1 MAVNPK
7 GVVLDI
13 EVPLPAGFRFKDV
26 LAFHDRDKEQVSERV
41 YTYAE
46 FSSSPQ
52 LVNSL
57 DKAMLW
63 DGFAA
68 CLRIHFISNIAKV
81 SLHIDT
87 EKPRISAA
95 TREGWS
101 LRLEGLSRRMLGLDQ
116 DVEEFEKA
124 VAGHRELASLVYRRS
139 GLRVPQS
146 ASPFEALC
154 WAVTGQQISVNAAIS
169 IRRRFIQSLG
179 VAHSQGLLCHPDPAS
194 LAASKVEQLRSLGLS
209 IGKAN
214 TLLALAAAI
223 ESKELAILDNKE
235 KLGDESADAIR
246 AALLAI
252 RGIGPWTVNYVLLRG
267 LGYLDGSLH
276 GDVAVRRNLQL
287 LLGREVKITAE
298 ETQVWLAQFSPW
310 RALVAA
316 HLWAMQSGDG
326 F

>member
-7 GVVLDI
+7 GVVLGID
-13 EVPLPAGFRFKDV
+13 VPLPAGFRFKDV
-26 LAFHDRDKEQVSERV
+26 LAFHGRDKEQVSERV

-52 LVNSL
+52 VVNSL

-63 DGFAA
+63 DGLAA
-68 CLRIHFISNIAKV
+68 CLSIHFISNIAKV

-101 LRLEGLSRRMLGLDQ
+101 LRLEGLSRRLLGLDQ
-116 DVEEFEKA
+116 DIEDFEKA
-124 VAGHRELASLVYRRS
+124 VADHRDLAGLVYRRS
-139 GLRVPQS
+139 GLRVPQA

-154 WAVTGQQISVNAAIS
+154 WAIMGQQISVSAAIS
-169 IRRRFIQSLG
+169 IRRRFIQCFG

-194 LAASKVEQLRSLGLS
+194 LAASSVEQLRSLGLS

-214 TLLALAAAI
+214 TLLVLGAVI
-223 ESKELAILDNKE
+223 EGKSLAILDNKE
-235 KLGDESADAIR
+235 KIGEESADAIR

-267 LGYLDGSLH
+267 FGYLDGSLH

-298 ETQVWLAQFSPW
+298 EAQVWLAQFSPW

-316 HLWAMQSGDG
+316 HLWAMQSDDG

>member
-1 MAVNPK
+1 MAENPK
-7 GVVLDI
+7 GVVLEID
-13 EVPLPAGFRFKDV
+13 VPLPTGFRFRDV
-26 LAFHDRDKEQVSERV
+26 LAFHGRDKEQVSERV
-41 YTYAE
+41 YTHAE

-63 DGFAA
+63 DGLAA
-68 CLRIHFISNIAKV
+68 CLCIHFSADVAKV
-81 SLHIDT
+81 HLHIDAET
-87 EKPRISAA
+87 LRISAA
-95 TREGWS
+95 TRERWC

-116 DVEEFEKA
+116 DVESFEEA
-124 VAGHRELASLVYRRS
+124 IAGHRVLADLVRRRS

-146 ASPFEALC
+146 ASPFESLC

-194 LAASKVEQLRSLGLS
+194 LAASNVEQLRSLGLS

-223 ESKELAILDNKE
+223 ESKDLAILDNKE

-246 AALLAI
+246 AELLAI

-267 LGYLDGSLH
+267 FGYLGGSLH

-287 LLGREVKITAE
+287 LLGRDEKITAE

-316 HLWAMQSGDG
+316 HLWAMQSDDG